1 MIETLIVSLILAAIS
16 GVTFVAYKHP
26 NGYRTIAKPL
36 ISITIVLCFF
46 LVIWNLAGLTTNI
59 RILKKNLDTNSDAK
73 ISESSYLIES
83 MNQNLNSIIKA
94 FIVVISLDGYLMF
107 LWFLHPILGLQ
118 KEKKHVSED
127 T

>member
-1 MIETLIVSLILAAIS
+1 MRLFSLI
-16 GVTFVAYKHP
+16 
-26 NGYRTIAKPL
+26 KPL
-36 ISITIVLCFF
+36 KKSSWFSIYRVNPFNPCLIF
-46 LVIWNLAGLTTNI
+46 N
-59 RILKKNLDTNSDAK
+59 KNLDTNSDAK